1 MVASKNVL
9 QKLIDE
15 IPESQI
21 MQVIN
26 FIRYLK
32 LKEEKN
38 ELKDL
43 AAATETSMDFW
54 NNDIDDE
61 VWNNV

>member
-1 MVASKNVL
+1 MQVSKFIEGGVIMVISRNVL
-9 QKLIDE
+9 QELIDE

-32 LKEEKN
+32 LKEEKKN
-38 ELKDL
+38 
-43 AAATETSMDFW
+43 SM
-54 NNDIDDE
+54 I
-61 VWNNV
+61 